1 MNRFSPFCLV
11 VLCFLGLS
19 YFVVAGPQA
28 KTPVEK
34 NPVKTFFAKL
44 SGDWNGSYS
53 LWMRPG
59 TPAQKSEI
67 TAQFQS
73 TAKGNYFLMTYA
85 WKQGGKVQEGVFL
98 FGGHGKTA
106 TATWGDSFH
115 MVPEPMLCKG
125 ELKDGGK
132 KLVIKGSYDMGKGPA
147 WGWRTEFTLCG
158 PNAFLMEA
166 YNIMPNG
173 VEGLA
178 VKAELKRAPKKGN
191 VAVTVGLSEEQREP
205 IINQVSFDTK

>member
-1 MNRFSPFCLV
+1 MNRFAPFYLV
-11 VLCFLGLS
+11 VLCFLSLS
-19 YFVVAGPQA
+19 YFAVAGPQA
-28 KTPVEK
+28 KSPQEK
-34 NPVKTFFAKL
+34 KPSKEETHTKTAQAFYAKL

-85 WKQGGKVQEGVFL
+85 WKKRGKAQEGVFL

-115 MVPEPMLCKG
+115 MVPEPMQCKG

-132 KLVIKGSYDMGKGPA
+132 KLIIKGSYAMGKGPA

-178 VKAELKRAPKKGN
+178 VKAELKRVPKKDKQVKGW
-191 VAVTVGLSEEQREP
+191 AHCGLY
-205 IINQVSFDTK
+205 I